1 MFNSIAFNLFIIVLS
16 AINIIYSVYLA
27 VQLYLGHPA
36 SAIEIQTVFVLTAI
50 CLFYSF
56 TSYKKN

>member
-16 AINIIYSVYLA
+16 AINIVYSVYLA

-36 SAIEIQTVFVLTAI
+36 SALEIQIVFVLTAI
-50 CLFYSF
+50 CLSYSF
-56 TSYKKN
+56 LCKKN